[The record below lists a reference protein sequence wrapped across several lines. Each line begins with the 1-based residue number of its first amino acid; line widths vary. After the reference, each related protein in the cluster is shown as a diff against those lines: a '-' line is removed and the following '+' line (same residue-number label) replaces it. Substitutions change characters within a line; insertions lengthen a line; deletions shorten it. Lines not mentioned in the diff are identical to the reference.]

1 MKAHTFFILVLA
13 GFFAL
18 MVGMQI
24 NNVPMSLF
32 AFTLM
37 TLPAAAVIVQSEVK

>member
-1 MKAHTFFILVLA
+1 MKVHTFFILVLT

-18 MVGMQI
+18 MVGMQV

-32 AFTLM
+32 AFVLM
-37 TLPAAAVIVQSEVK
+37 CLPAAAVIAQSEVK